1 MAMEAHKHIVE
12 QYGEPRLAID
22 AILEY
27 GETGKTI
34 KPLTVARY
42 GLLSL
47 LDSPFLKKHS
57 EESDFTL
64 FAIVPTWYVMT
75 AETKDLRGY
84 DSRNLDLLRQRA
96 FEKADT
102 VTDPKVITDFTVEFV
117 RYLADLMKI
126 APDSPALKDGE
137 TKSKKAPTAS

>member
-1 MAMEAHKHIVE
+1 MENHNVQ
-12 QYGEPRLAID
+12 QYGEPRLEIE

-27 GETGKTI
+27 GETGSTI

-47 LDSPFLKKHS
+47 LDSPFLKQHT

-64 FAIVPTWYVMT
+64 FAILPTWYVMT
-75 AETKDLRGY
+75 AETEELRGY
-84 DSRNLDLLRQRA
+84 SPRNIDLLRQKA
-96 FEKADT
+96 FEKADRI
-102 VTDPKVITDFTVEFV
+102 TDPKAITDFTVEFV

-126 APDSPALKDGE
+126 APEAQALKEGE
-137 TKSKKAPTAS
+137 TRSKKAPTAS

>member
-1 MAMEAHKHIVE
+1 MEGSKQFME
-12 QYGEPRLAID
+12 QYAEPRLEIE

-34 KPLTVARY
+34 KPLTIARY

-47 LDSPFLKKHS
+47 LDSPFLKQHP
-57 EESDFTL
+57 EESDFTVL
-64 FAIVPTWYVMT
+64 AILPTWYVMT

-84 DSRNLDLLRQRA
+84 DAHNIDALRQKA
-96 FEKADT
+96 FDKADQI
-102 VTDPKVITDFTVEFV
+102 TDPKTITDFTVEFV

-126 APDSPALKDGE
+126 APEAEALKEGE
-137 TKSKKAPTAS
+137 TRSKKARTAS

>member
-1 MAMEAHKHIVE
+1 MTNNKHIVE

-27 GETGKTI
+27 GETGTTI
-34 KPLTVARY
+34 KPLTIARY

-47 LDSPFLKKHS
+47 IDSPFLKKNA

-64 FAIVPTWYVMT
+64 FAIIPTWYVMT
-75 AETKDLRGY
+75 AETKDLRGFS
-84 DSRNLDLLRQRA
+84 SRNIEELRRRA
-96 FEKADT
+96 FDRADEI
-102 VTDPKVITDFTVEFV
+102 TDPKVITDFTVEFV

-126 APDSPALKDGE
+126 TPEAEALKEGE
-137 TKSKKAPTAS
+137 SRTKKAPTAS

>member
-1 MAMEAHKHIVE
+1 MAMETHKHIVE

-47 LDSPFLKKHS
+47 LDSPFLKKHA

-84 DSRNLDLLRQRA
+84 DSRNLELLRQRA

-126 APDSPALKDGE
+126 APEAQALKEGE
-137 TKSKKAPTAS
+137 TRSKKAQTAS